1 MHYSPLHLKNKLKN
15 KYYGKDGNEL
25 EVLGLPGFDG
35 RSRGVSVRRAERV
48 VERLPVVDAICLT
61 EGGGRGVCRGG
72 VESWQRIVPRFRR
85 RIKCGKPRKSR
96 NGLRPRLDV
105 PDIPGA
111 MRRRCEKNAIVE
123 RIR

>member
-1 MHYSPLHLKNKLKN
+1 M

-72 VESWQRIVPRFRR
+72 VESGQRIVPELRR
-85 RIKCGKPRKSR
+85 RINGGKASVKPERAAPS
-96 NGLRPRLDV
+96 
-105 PDIPGA
+105 PGYA
-111 MRRRCEKNAIVE
+111 GYSGSHADEGAK
-123 RIR
+123 

>member
-1 MHYSPLHLKNKLKN
+1 M
-15 KYYGKDGNEL
+15 
-25 EVLGLPGFDG
+25 GLPGVDG

-72 VESWQRIVPRFRR
+72 VESGQRIVQRVGG
-85 RIKCGKPRKSR
+85 GKRMKAYESR

-111 MRRRCEKNAIVE
+111 MRMRARNKKAIVE

>member
-1 MHYSPLHLKNKLKN
+1 MNGGRFAKRPYSKQI
-15 KYYGKDGNEL
+15 KYYGKDSNEL

-48 VERLPVVDAICLT
+48 VERLPMVDAICLT
-61 EGGGRGVCRGG
+61 KGGGRGVCRGG
-72 VESWQRIVPRFRR
+72 VESGQRIVQRVGG
-85 RIKCGKPRKSR
+85 GKHLKSR
-96 NGLRPRLDV
+96 NGLRPRPDM

-111 MRRRCEKNAIVE
+111 MRMRARNKNAIVE